1 MPGKKTKVTEPA
13 AAVAPAEPSTKKRQS
28 KKVPVPP
35 SPPPVAV
42 IPQPAEEVPVET
54 VREIKVHKR
63 EIDGRNLYL
72 GPKDKVYD
80 LKFKYLGR
88 LKEEKL
94 VAFPDSDEGM

>member
-1 MPGKKTKVTEPA
+1 MPPKKTEPGQSL
-13 AAVAPAEPSTKKRQS
+13 PKKRQS
-28 KKVPVPP
+28 KKVPAPL

-63 EIDGRNLYL
+63 QIDGRSLYL

-88 LKEEKL
+88 LKEEK
-94 VAFPDSDEGM
+94 VVSFPDSDEDESSSS